1 VALASVA
8 LLLIFGLAMALSLGI
23 KSSLDYSV
31 FSASAGRAAPG
42 HRRRDPAAVIP
53 PSMRAPL
60 DVSPAATPA
69 RSSSSTPTA
78 HTGTG
83 DWLLLLGP
91 GLIWG
96 ASFLF
101 IAEGLQSVGPN
112 GLTFARILVGFVV
125 LGLVPS
131 ARRPILREDRAK
143 VALLGLVWLAL
154 PLSMFPLAEQRVS
167 SALTGMLNGANPLL
181 VAIVASAFS
190 RRLPGRD
197 VLLGLAV
204 GLAGTVL
211 VALPSLSLGG
221 SSLDGVL
228 FILAGVTCYG
238 FALNLAR
245 PLQQRSGALPVIW
258 RAQGWAL
265 LMTAPLG
272 GARAA
277 ARALDA
283 WPAARGAGPRHARD
297 RGWPTCYWRWPPG
310 GWAPPARRR
319 RPS

>member
-1 VALASVA
+1 
-8 LLLIFGLAMALSLGI
+8 M
-23 KSSLDYSV
+23 
-31 FSASAGRAAPG
+31 
-42 HRRRDPAAVIP
+42 IP
-53 PSMRAPL
+53 PSLRAPL
-60 DVSPAATPA
+60 DVSAPPVATVLPEA
-69 RSSSSTPTA
+69 NPHA
-78 HTGTG
+78 HGAMA

-101 IAEGLQSVGPN
+101 IAEGLRSVAPN
-112 GLTFARILVGFVV
+112 GLTFARILVGFVI

-131 ARRPILREDRAK
+131 ARRPIAREDRGK
-143 VALLGLVWLAL
+143 VVLLGLIWLAL
-154 PLSMFPLAEQRVS
+154 PLSMFPFAEQRVS
-167 SALTGMLNGANPLL
+167 SALTGMLNGANPLF
-181 VAIVASAFS
+181 VAIVAAAFS
-190 RRLPGRD
+190 RTLPGRS
-197 VLLGLAV
+197 VLIGLAV

-211 VALPSLSLGG
+211 VAWPSLRLGG

-272 GARAA
+272 VPELLRAHWTPGPLLSVLALGALGTGVAYVLLAVAAGRVGATRAA
-277 ARALDA
+277 ATTFLIPGVALLLGWRSAASA
-283 WPAARGAGPRHARD
+283 WLRCPSPAARSASSAR
-297 RGWPTCYWRWPPG
+297 G
-310 GWAPPARRR
+310 
-319 RPS
+319 

>member
-1 VALASVA
+1 
-8 LLLIFGLAMALSLGI
+8 
-23 KSSLDYSV
+23 
-31 FSASAGRAAPG
+31 
-42 HRRRDPAAVIP
+42 
-53 PSMRAPL
+53 MRAPL
-60 DVSPAATPA
+60 DLAPARPPELASPASAPA
-69 RSSSSTPTA
+69 HHDAHAGTA
-78 HTGTG
+78 

-131 ARRPILREDRAK
+131 ARRPLAREDRRK
-143 VALLGLVWLAL
+143 VVLLGLIWLAL

-167 SALTGMLNGANPLL
+167 SALTGMLNGANPLF
-181 VAIVASAFS
+181 VAIVAAAFS

-197 VLLGLAV
+197 VMVGLAV

-221 SSLDGVL
+221 SSLTGVL

-245 PLQQRSGALPVIW
+245 PLQLRNGALPVIW
-258 RAQGWAL
+258 RAQAWAL

-272 GARAA
+272 VPELLRAQWAPGPLLSVLALGALGTGVAYVLLAVAAGRMGATRAA
-277 ARALDA
+277 ATTFLIPGVALLLGWLVRGEHVAALSIVGGVVCVGGAWLMRRAQL
-283 WPAARGAGPRHARD
+283 AAH
-297 RGWPTCYWRWPPG
+297 
-310 GWAPPARRR
+310 
-319 RPS
+319 

>member
-1 VALASVA
+1 MRASLDALAA
-8 LLLIFGLAMALSLGI
+8 
-23 KSSLDYSV
+23 SSPAV
-31 FSASAGRAAPG
+31 AAP
-42 HRRRDPAAVIP
+42 AAG
-53 PSMRAPL
+53 
-60 DVSPAATPA
+60 
-69 RSSSSTPTA
+69 PT
-78 HTGTG
+78 HSRMT
-83 DWLLLLGP
+83 DSVLLVVP

-101 IAEGLQSVGPN
+101 IAEGLRSVEPN
-112 GLTFARILVGFVV
+112 GLTFARILVGFVT

-131 ARRPILREDRAK
+131 ARQPVAREDRRK
-143 VALLGLVWLAL
+143 VILLGLIWLAL

-167 SALTGMLNGANPLL
+167 SALTGMLNGANPLF
-181 VAIVASAFS
+181 VAIVAAAFS
-190 RRLPGRD
+190 RQLPGRD

-211 VALPSLSLGG
+211 VAWPSLSLGG

-238 FALNLAR
+238 FALNVAR

-272 GARAA
+272 VPELLRAHWTPGPLLSVLALGALGTGVAYVLLAVAAGRMGATRAA
-277 ARALDA
+277 ATTFLIPGVALLLGWLVRAEHVAALSIVGCVVCVGGA
-283 WPAARGAGPRHARD
+283 WLMRRAQLAGH
-297 RGWPTCYWRWPPG
+297 
-310 GWAPPARRR
+310 
-319 RPS
+319 

>member
-1 VALASVA
+1 
-8 LLLIFGLAMALSLGI
+8 
-23 KSSLDYSV
+23 
-31 FSASAGRAAPG
+31 
-42 HRRRDPAAVIP
+42 
-53 PSMRAPL
+53 MRAPI
-60 DVSPAATPA
+60 DVSPVRVPA
-69 RSSSSTPTA
+69 LGAPASVPAHPGTA
-78 HTGTG
+78 

-101 IAEGLQSVGPN
+101 IAEGLRSVGPN

-131 ARRPILREDRAK
+131 ARGPIAREDRGK
-143 VALLGLVWLAL
+143 VALLGLIWLAL
-154 PLSMFPLAEQRVS
+154 PLSMFPFAEQRVS
-167 SALTGMLNGANPLL
+167 SALTGMLNGANPLF
-181 VAIVASAFS
+181 VAVVAAAFS
-190 RRLPGRD
+190 RRMPGRD
-197 VLLGLAV
+197 VLVGLAV
-204 GLAGTVL
+204 GLVGTVL

-272 GARAA
+272 VPELLRAHWTPGPLLSVLALGALGTGVAYVLLAVAAGRMGATRAA
-277 ARALDA
+277 ATTFLIPAVALLLGWLVRGEHVAALSILGGVVCVGGAWLMRRAQL
-283 WPAARGAGPRHARD
+283 AAH
-297 RGWPTCYWRWPPG
+297 
-310 GWAPPARRR
+310 
-319 RPS
+319 

>member
-1 VALASVA
+1 
-8 LLLIFGLAMALSLGI
+8 
-23 KSSLDYSV
+23 
-31 FSASAGRAAPG
+31 
-42 HRRRDPAAVIP
+42 
-53 PSMRAPL
+53 MRAPL
-60 DVSPAATPA
+60 DLAPARPPELASPASAPA
-69 RSSSSTPTA
+69 HHDAHAGTA
-78 HTGTG
+78 

-131 ARRPILREDRAK
+131 ARRPLAREDRRK
-143 VALLGLVWLAL
+143 VVLLGLIWLAL

-167 SALTGMLNGANPLL
+167 SALTGMLNGANPLF
-181 VAIVASAFS
+181 VAIVAAAFS

-197 VLLGLAV
+197 VMVGLAV

-221 SSLDGVL
+221 SSLTGVL

-245 PLQQRSGALPVIW
+245 PLQLRNGALPVIW
-258 RAQGWAL
+258 RAQAWAL

-272 GARAA
+272 VPELLRAHWAAGPLLSVLALGALGTGVAYVLLAVAAGRMGATRAA
-277 ARALDA
+277 ATTFLIPGVALLLGWLVRGEHVAALSIVGGVVCVGGAWLMRRAQL
-283 WPAARGAGPRHARD
+283 AAH
-297 RGWPTCYWRWPPG
+297 
-310 GWAPPARRR
+310 
-319 RPS
+319 

>member
-1 VALASVA
+1 
-8 LLLIFGLAMALSLGI
+8 
-23 KSSLDYSV
+23 
-31 FSASAGRAAPG
+31 
-42 HRRRDPAAVIP
+42 
-53 PSMRAPL
+53 MRAPV
-60 DVSPAATPA
+60 DVSPARPPVASPA
-69 RSSSSTPTA
+69 PT
-78 HTGTG
+78 HTHAATG
-83 DWLLLLGP
+83 DWLLLGP

-101 IAEGLQSVGPN
+101 IAEGLQSIGPN

-131 ARRPILREDRAK
+131 VRRPIARQDRGK
-143 VALLGLVWLAL
+143 VILLGLIWLAL
-154 PLSMFPLAEQRVS
+154 PLSMFPFAEQRVP
-167 SALTGMLNGANPLL
+167 SALTGMLNGANPLF
-181 VAIVASAFS
+181 VAIVAAAFA
-190 RRLPGRD
+190 RRLPGRN
-197 VLLGLAV
+197 VLVGLAV

-258 RAQGWAL
+258 RAQAWAL

-272 GARAA
+272 VPELLRAHWTLGPLLSVLALGALGTGVAYVLLAVAAGRMGATRAA
-277 ARALDA
+277 ATTFLIPGVALLLGWLVRGEHVAALSIIGGVVCVGGAWLMRRAQLA
-283 WPAARGAGPRHARD
+283 SH
-297 RGWPTCYWRWPPG
+297 
-310 GWAPPARRR
+310 
-319 RPS
+319 

>member
-1 VALASVA
+1 
-8 LLLIFGLAMALSLGI
+8 
-23 KSSLDYSV
+23 
-31 FSASAGRAAPG
+31 
-42 HRRRDPAAVIP
+42 
-53 PSMRAPL
+53 MRAPL
-60 DVSPAATPA
+60 DLAPARPPDLASPASAPA
-69 RSSSSTPTA
+69 HHDAHAGTA
-78 HTGTG
+78 

-131 ARRPILREDRAK
+131 ARRPIAREDRRK
-143 VALLGLVWLAL
+143 VVLLGLIWLAL

-167 SALTGMLNGANPLL
+167 SALTGMLNGANPLF
-181 VAIVASAFS
+181 VAIVAAAFS

-197 VLLGLAV
+197 VMVGLAV

-221 SSLDGVL
+221 SSLTGVL

-245 PLQQRSGALPVIW
+245 PLQLRNGALPVIW
-258 RAQGWAL
+258 RAQAWAL

-272 GARAA
+272 VPELLRAQWAPGPLLSVLALGALGTGVAYVLLAVAAGRMGATRAA
-277 ARALDA
+277 ATTFLIPGVALLLGWLVRGEHVAALSIVGGVVCVGGAWLMRRAQL
-283 WPAARGAGPRHARD
+283 AAH
-297 RGWPTCYWRWPPG
+297 
-310 GWAPPARRR
+310 
-319 RPS
+319 